1 MSDPSAYFSSR
12 GDLKIRVRELKK
24 TLKVHQQTRK
34 RLKAAVSQRG
44 CQQDAFSQLIRTRN
58 EISAIK
64 THMMALKQQQE
75 DELFKYMTKL
85 NEAISKLQG
94 VPVTAPA
101 DTPTMVSKD
110 PLTSKVTTQDQDNA
124 TCAPDTSGAQQHNFG
139 ATTDELKPLADIYML
154 SHFKKSGSL
163 EFIPL
168 TTFCK
173 GFEVWGKQ
181 QPGWKTASR
190 VVCLECCE
198 QVLKENRF
206 TITRNTQII
215 SPDGQR
221 TKGDVINGIVRTSSK
236 CRK

>member
-64 THMMALKQQQE
+64 THMMALKQ
-75 DELFKYMTKL
+75 
-85 NEAISKLQG
+85 LQG